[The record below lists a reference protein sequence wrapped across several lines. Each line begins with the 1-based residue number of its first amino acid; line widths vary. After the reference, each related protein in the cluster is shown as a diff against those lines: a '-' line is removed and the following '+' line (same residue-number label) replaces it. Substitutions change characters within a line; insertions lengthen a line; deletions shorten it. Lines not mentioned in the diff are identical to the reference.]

1 MQALQRP
8 AELYSQDDDEID
20 LRHLWHVVRQSWG
33 GILGLCIVVSLLTVL
48 WVMRIDPVYRAST
61 TIMIE
66 SQEAKTVSIEE
77 VYGQPPG
84 IREYFLTQFEI
95 IRNRDVAERV
105 ADELDLWNNPL
116 FLRTN
121 YLLTGIWA
129 VVFSSNA
136 LLAWQRG
143 SHPVLPAWLYETI
156 NYCLLVGAMFL
167 STWYPAHLRR
177 KREADRTTTT

>member
-95 IRNRDVAERV
+95 IRNRDVAELV

-116 FLRTN
+116 FAPPSAAESKPAQRWMFAI
-121 YLLTGIWA
+121 GCP
-129 VVFSSNA
+129 VFMPRQPTPTPPPWMTRSAAGPRSSI
-136 LLAWQRG
+136 G
-143 SHPVLPAWLYETI
+143 S
-156 NYCLLVGAMFL
+156 
-167 STWYPAHLRR
+167 
-177 KREADRTTTT
+177 